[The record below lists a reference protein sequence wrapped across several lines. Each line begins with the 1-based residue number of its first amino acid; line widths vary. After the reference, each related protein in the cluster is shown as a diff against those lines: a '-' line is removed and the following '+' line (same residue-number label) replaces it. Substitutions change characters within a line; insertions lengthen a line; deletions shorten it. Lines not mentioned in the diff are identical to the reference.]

1 MECFLASKTTTL
13 HDLANNG
20 LLQLDQIRSYNTLS
34 NHTLDDN
41 NNTDQIKENEEDLLD
56 EIDISSRRSSNK
68 STDQNIISKRLTDTS
83 ISTKQLLSL
92 KSPRSSKTSDD
103 HHYRKSSLPTDAN
116 YELKNNKIS
125 LTKQQRR
132 QTLVDSTT
140 SSSSSRL
147 SHQTLIK
154 KNFKCM
160 NISQSNKKKALFSL
174 FLFRHF
180 SFLFIFRKTIIDT
193 V

>member
-20 LLQLDQIRSYNTLS
+20 LLQLDQIRSYNTLPIFS
-34 NHTLDDN
+34 NHTSDD

-56 EIDISSRRSSNK
+56 EIDISSRQSSNK
-68 STDQNIISKRLTDTS
+68 STDQNILSKRLTDTS

-92 KSPRSSKTSDD
+92 KSPRPSKTSDD
-103 HHYRKSSLPTDAN
+103 HHYRKSSLPTDGN

-140 SSSSSRL
+140 SSRL

-160 NISQSNKKKALFSL
+160 NISQSNKKKALFFYFYFDTFFYL
-174 FLFRHF
+174 FLEKR
-180 SFLFIFRKTIIDT
+180 
-193 V
+193 

>member
-1 MECFLASKTTTL
+1 MMECFLASKTTTL

-20 LLQLDQIRSYNTLS
+20 LLQLDQIRSYNTLPIFS
-34 NHTLDDN
+34 NHTSDD

-116 YELKNNKIS
+116 YELKNNKIT

-132 QTLVDSTT
+132 QTFVDSTT
-140 SSSSSRL
+140 SSSRL

-154 KNFKCM
+154 KNLKCM
-160 NISQSNKKKALFSL
+160 NISQSNKKKALFFIFISTL
-174 FLFRHF
+174 FLIYF
-180 SFLFIFRKTIIDT
+180 
-193 V
+193 

>member
-1 MECFLASKTTTL
+1 MMECFLASKTTTL

-20 LLQLDQIRSYNTLS
+20 LLQLDQIRSYNTLPIFS
-34 NHTLDDN
+34 NHTSDD

-116 YELKNNKIS
+116 YELKNNKIT

-132 QTLVDSTT
+132 QTFVDSTT
-140 SSSSSRL
+140 SSSRL

-160 NISQSNKKKALFSL
+160 NISQSNKKKSFVFYFYFDTF
-174 FLFRHF
+174 FLIYF
-180 SFLFIFRKTIIDT
+180 
-193 V
+193 